1 MQKKNTKLNKRQH
14 PSKQGLVKTQLI
26 TIPSEQVISKIFLI
40 RGKKVMMD
48 KDLALLYGVETK
60 QLKRQV
66 RRNIERFPDDFM
78 LQLTKKE
85 YKDFLRCQ
93 IGTLEMGKYS
103 KYLPYAFTEQGV
115 AMLSSVLNSKRAIMV
130 NIQIMR
136 AFVNLRRIS
145 LTYSALKRKIEE
157 MEDKYDGQ
165 FNIVFEAI
173 KKLLT
178 SAPVKPKPQIGFK
191 PNW

>member
-1 MQKKNTKLNKRQH
+1 M
-14 PSKQGLVKTQLI
+14 GGLI
-26 TIPSEQVISKIFLI
+26 TIGKIESKIFQI
-40 RGKKVMMD
+40 RGRRVMLD
-48 KDLALLYGVETK
+48 EDLAALYGVETK

-66 RRNIERFPDDFM
+66 KRNIERFPDDFM

-85 YKDFLRCQ
+85 YQDFLRCQ

-115 AMLSSVLNSKRAIMV
+115 AMLSSVLNSKQAIMV

-136 AFVNLRRIS
+136 AFVNLKREK
-145 LTYSALKRKIEE
+145 LTYASLKRKIEQ
-157 MEDKYDGQ
+157 MENKYDGQ

-178 SAPVKPKPQIGFK
+178 PSPVKPKPQIGFHS
-191 PNW
+191 NR

>member
-1 MQKKNTKLNKRQH
+1 MGELM
-14 PSKQGLVKTQLI
+14 
-26 TIPSEQVISKIFLI
+26 TIGKIESKIFQI
-40 RGKKVMMD
+40 RGKRVMLD
-48 KDLALLYGVETK
+48 EDLAALYGVETK

-66 RRNIERFPDDFM
+66 KRNIERFPDDFM

-85 YKDFLRCQ
+85 YQDFLRCQ
-93 IGTLEMGKYS
+93 FGTLEMGKYS

-115 AMLSSVLNSKRAIMV
+115 AMLSSILNSKQAIMV

-136 AFVNLRRIS
+136 AFVNLRRIG
-145 LTYSALKRKIEE
+145 LTYTALKRQIEG
-157 MEDKYDGQ
+157 MEKKYDGQ

-178 SAPVKPKPQIGFK
+178 PPPIKPKPQIGFHS
-191 PNW
+191 NR